1 MLNYSLNQQ
10 HVVHLFHIQ
19 IDLSMVAKMAT
30 IRKLAIIAGSFAD
43 EQLSQTPLEAR
54 RIRIGQEALVQQRL
68 DNRMTE
74 TRETKGKL
82 STLDG
87 MPQAPAVHSGEAMIA
102 PVRPLKVGTRMGTR
116 FEVDRINCL
125 NTVATAGELEARM
138 PLDAVCIRMR
148 LDVEH
153 EKYRANCLKTVG
165 KTAAGERKVVDCLNT
180 IKAAAGELEARMP
193 LAAVCIGMRLS
204 VEYKWYRVNCLNTVG
219 KAAAGE
225 RKVVNCLNTVKAAAG
240 EHEVRTSGDAGA
252 QQRLDDR
259 VATFRGTNPTNSYRK
274 FQPIVSATRK
284 IVAWSTA
291 GTMVSGPCALTT
303 GTFGDCRS
311 TRRLENNVWM
321 PDDIWI
327 LKLNGQLEGKAHSSG
342 KTQNDGRMPCGQGT
356 CEANVQ
362 GRVTWIGV
370 KARLG
375 ANDQQNAKDTF
386 EAKDRMG
393 ASAQFEAENHSKIAE
408 ASTIRSAG
416 EIKHIANGRP
426 PGQVGKNTLT
436 HHQMEDALSSPFRA
450 HRHLG
455 ATRNSGAW
463 LLGKFQ
469 VSHSNDFVAKELQG
483 CHEQSTCSLWG
494 NRCAQCAHGAII
506 VLNMGNQCAECGAIN
521 VLTMELSMCSVWS
534 NRCAQCG
541 AINVLSMG

>member
-1 MLNYSLNQQ
+1 
-10 HVVHLFHIQ
+10 
-19 IDLSMVAKMAT
+19 MVAKMAT
-30 IRKLAIIAGSFAD
+30 IRKPAIIAGSFAD

-54 RIRIGQEALVQQRL
+54 RIRIDQEALVQQRL

-165 KTAAGERKVVDCLNT
+165 KTAAGERKVV
-180 IKAAAGELEARMP
+180 
-193 LAAVCIGMRLS
+193 
-204 VEYKWYRVNCLNTVG
+204 
-219 KAAAGE
+219 
-225 RKVVNCLNTVKAAAG
+225 NCLNTVKAAAG

-259 VATFRGTNPTNSYRK
+259 VADFRGTNPTNSYRK

-342 KTQNDGRMPCGQGT
+342 KTQNDGRMP
-356 CEANVQ
+356 
-362 GRVTWIGV
+362 
-370 KARLG
+370 
-375 ANDQQNAKDTF
+375 
-386 EAKDRMG
+386 
-393 ASAQFEAENHSKIAE
+393 S
-408 ASTIRSAG
+408 
-416 EIKHIANGRP
+416 
-426 PGQVGKNTLT
+426 
-436 HHQMEDALSSPFRA
+436 
-450 HRHLG
+450 
-455 ATRNSGAW
+455 
-463 LLGKFQ
+463 
-469 VSHSNDFVAKELQG
+469 
-483 CHEQSTCSLWG
+483 
-494 NRCAQCAHGAII
+494 
-506 VLNMGNQCAECGAIN
+506 
-521 VLTMELSMCSVWS
+521 
-534 NRCAQCG
+534 
-541 AINVLSMG
+541 

>member
-30 IRKLAIIAGSFAD
+30 IRKLAIIAGSFGD

-54 RIRIGQEALVQQRL
+54 RIRIDQEALVQQRL

-165 KTAAGERKVVDCLNT
+165 KTAAGGRKVVDCLNT

-193 LAAVCIGMRLS
+193 LAAVCIGMRLN

-240 EHEVRTSGDAGA
+240 EHEVMTSGDAGA

-311 TRRLENNVWM
+311 TRRLENIVWR
-321 PDDIWI
+321 PDDNRI

-375 ANDQQNAKDTF
+375 ANDQHNAKDTF
-386 EAKDRMG
+386 EAKDRVG
-393 ASAQFEAENHSKIAE
+393 ASAQFEADNHSKIAE

-455 ATRNSGAW
+455 ATRNSGACMFSHVDSHVVNS
-463 LLGKFQ
+463 KFHIRTI
-469 VSHSNDFVAKELQG
+469 SWRKSYKAAMSNQ
-483 CHEQSTCSLWG
+483 
-494 NRCAQCAHGAII
+494 RAH
-506 VLNMGNQCAECGAIN
+506 CGAIN
-521 VLTMELSMCSVWS
+521 VLNVRMQQSLCSIW
-534 NRCAQCG
+534 
-541 AINVLSMG
+541 AINVLDVE